1 VEVCVV
7 LVAMDE
13 DSYDAYSVLVVGSV
27 VPLST
32 ASVVPTEEYKTYDP
46 ASESSCHWSSS
57 THGSTML

>member
-1 VEVCVV
+1 
-7 LVAMDE
+7 MDE